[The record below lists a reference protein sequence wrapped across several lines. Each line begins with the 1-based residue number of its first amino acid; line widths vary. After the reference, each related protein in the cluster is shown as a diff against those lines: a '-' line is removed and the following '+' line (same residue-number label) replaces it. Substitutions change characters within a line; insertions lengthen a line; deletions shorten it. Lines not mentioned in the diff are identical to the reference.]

1 MIALRRRLAAAGRD
15 QGITLVE
22 LIVAMM
28 ILGIVLAV
36 TSGTV
41 LSLTRATSTART
53 VDVNVRESSNGMNA
67 LTQSVRSA
75 VDLQQ
80 PSAPDRPAFQTAS
93 TETFTV
99 STSVNFADTQTKP
112 VLVTYDLDTGRKLRE
127 VRTQAARLGT
137 SYWQFTGTSASRVLT
152 APVAAPAATPLF
164 VYLDKNRAALTPG
177 SNGRLDDAQLR
188 RIAFVQ
194 VTLAIKSTTNGADNG
209 VTLVNTIGTPNLPR

>member
-1 MIALRRRLAAAGRD
+1 MSALRRRLAAAGRD
-15 QGITLVE
+15 VGITLVE

-67 LTQSVRSA
+67 LAQTVRSA

-80 PSAPDRPAFQTAS
+80 PSAPDRPAFQAAS
-93 TETFTV
+93 TEMFTV

-127 VRTQAARLGT
+127 VRTQAVRLGT
-137 SYWQFTGTSASRVLT
+137 SYWQFTGTSATRLLT
-152 APVAAPAATPLF
+152 APVAAPSAKPLF
-164 VYLDKNRAALTPG
+164 AYLDKNKVVLTPG
-177 SNGRLDDAQLR
+177 STGRLDDAQLR
-188 RIAFVQ
+188 RVAFVQ

>member
-1 MIALRRRLAAAGRD
+1 VTALRRRLAAAGRD
-15 QGITLVE
+15 RGITLVE

-67 LTQSVRSA
+67 LAQSIRSA

-80 PSAPDRPAFQTAS
+80 PSAPDRSAFQFAS
-93 TETFTV
+93 TEKLTV
-99 STSVNFADTQTKP
+99 STSVNFVDTQAKP
-112 VLVTYDLDTGRKLRE
+112 VLVTYDLDASRKLRE
-127 VRTQAARLGT
+127 VRTQSARLG
-137 SYWQFTGTSASRVLT
+137 SAYWQFTGTSSSRVLT
-152 APVAAPAATPLF
+152 APVAAPSSAALF
-164 VYLDKNRAALTPG
+164 VYLDKNKAVLTPG
-177 SNGRLDDAQLR
+177 PAGRLDDTQLG

-194 VTLAIKSTTNGADNG
+194 ITLPIKSTTTASDNG

>member
-1 MIALRRRLAAAGRD
+1 VTALRHRLTAAGRD

-67 LTQSVRSA
+67 LAQSIRSA

-80 PSAPDRPAFQTAS
+80 PSAADKPAFQLAS
-93 TETFTV
+93 AEALTV
-99 STSVNFADTQTKP
+99 STSVNFADTQAKP
-112 VLVTYDLDTGRKLRE
+112 VLVTYDLDASRKLRE
-127 VRTQAARLGT
+127 VRTQSVRFGS
-137 SYWQFTGTSASRVLT
+137 SYWQFTGTSASRLLT
-152 APVAAPAATPLF
+152 APVAAPAGTPLF

-177 SNGRLDDAQLR
+177 STGRLDDAQLR

-194 VTLAIKSTTNGADNG
+194 VTLAIKSTTYATDNG